1 MMPAPQNGGTD
12 NGKRTP
18 AKMDMS
24 RLRGVV
30 LGSRS
35 NAEDVLLLRF

>member
-18 AKMDMS
+18 TKMDMP
-24 RLRGVV
+24 RLRGDV
-30 LGSRS
+30 LSSGRY
-35 NAEDVLLLRF
+35 AEDVLLLRF